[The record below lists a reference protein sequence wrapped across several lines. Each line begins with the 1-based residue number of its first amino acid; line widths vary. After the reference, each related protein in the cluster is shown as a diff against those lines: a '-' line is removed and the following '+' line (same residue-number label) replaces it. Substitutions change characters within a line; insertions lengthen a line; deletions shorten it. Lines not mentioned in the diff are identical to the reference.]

1 MVQCK
6 LPGLPDRGPN
16 SVRELGLSCRWRAS
30 AALLFRGLGSWY
42 VPTHCTMRCAS
53 ALSTALCS
61 AFVHCVSGRHTNT
74 WQGFGKAKNRVG
86 MARPK
91 KKKVEVAE
99 VAEESICELVQSET
113 EVTGAE
119 QGTARENEQGL
130 AHAHAPTTYN
140 QKQLHDAVTAHVAA
154 ARLALDVR
162 KVARE
167 HAQKESLAKRLHDAK
182 MRRLDNG

>member
-1 MVQCK
+1 MKWYSLNVR
-6 LPGLPDRGPN
+6 DRGPN

-30 AALLFRGLGSWY
+30 AAQLFCGLGSWY

-53 ALSTALCS
+53 ALCSALCS
-61 AFVHCVSGRHTNT
+61 DLACCVSGRHTNQ

-99 VAEESICELVQSET
+99 VAEESICELQSET
-113 EVTGAE
+113 EVMGAE

-140 QKQLHDAVTAHVAA
+140 QKQ
-154 ARLALDVR
+154 RC
-162 KVARE
+162 
-167 HAQKESLAKRLHDAK
+167 
-182 MRRLDNG
+182 MMP